1 LIIQEADDSGDIIGV
16 EINMVYIPESDEEV
30 DTRDESKE
38 DPFS

>member
-16 EINMVYIPESDEEV
+16 EINMVYIPENDEEV
-30 DTRDESKE
+30 DTRDESEE